1 MKPGDLAWVVR
12 ENTES
17 DHVMVISVNDIGS
30 DEYVPVGELV
40 VFLGISNEAD
50 RVFGRTPNET
60 WVKIFWRESMWY
72 AYASDLE
79 EVS

>member
-1 MKPGDLAWVVR
+1 MKPGDLARFVR

-40 VFLGISNEAD
+40 VFLGVSNEAD
-50 RVFGRTPNET
+50 RVFGRTPHET

-79 EVS
+79 GVS

>member
-1 MKPGDLAWVVR
+1 MKPGDLTRFVR

-17 DHVMVISVNDIGS
+17 DHVMVISVDTHGL

-40 VFLGISNEAD
+40 VFLGVGNEAD
-50 RVFGRTPNET
+50 RVFGTSPNET
-60 WVKIFWRESMWY
+60 WVKIFWRESTWY

-79 EVS
+79 GIS